1 MAETHVISALVSKR
15 SELLGEI
22 QYQEAL
28 IKEYKLNLSTIDKTI
43 HIFDNSYD
51 LRTVK
56 SKRVMKQ
63 RYFNN
68 GEAVVLIL
76 DTLRKLNRPT
86 KTHEISDIIAS
97 KKGLILESD
106 YEKSTFQKTIVASL
120 SRSADN
126 NLVER
131 VGRDGV
137 TVIWQIKKIA

>member
-22 QYQEAL
+22 QYHEAL
-28 IKEYKLNLSTIDKTI
+28 IKEHKTNLSTIDKTI
-43 HIFDNSYD
+43 HIFDTSYD

-97 KKGLILESD
+97 NKGLILESD
-106 YEKSTFQKTIVASL
+106 YEKSTFQKAIVASL

-126 NLVER
+126 DLVER

-137 TVIWQIKKIA
+137 TVIWQIKEVA